1 MWCLAGKLEFMVL
14 QSVSVTF
21 DESCSLP
28 KCFKYSRSSFDKEA
42 FHKESAAGLFVSK
55 LTEMYR
61 IDILK
66 RSFEILMKMRYFAF
80 TLKNTKLI
88 FQESCQNSFIFYFP
102 VWLNGWV
109 FVYELSVCGFE
120 SRCCHL
126 CVCSAWDISTYIL
139 SFQRLFSTQM

>member
-1 MWCLAGKLEFMVL
+1 ML

-42 FHKESAAGLFVSK
+42 FHKESVAGLFVSK

-66 RSFEILMKMRYFAF
+66 RSFEILLKMRYFAF

-102 VWLNGWV
+102 VWLNG
-109 FVYELSVCGFE
+109 
-120 SRCCHL
+120 
-126 CVCSAWDISTYIL
+126 
-139 SFQRLFSTQM
+139 